1 MFTLKQECFK
11 FQYEIQAPL
20 ISMAYSHWLYWSQ
33 DAAINISR
41 ANNNIPWD
49 NICLFTFVEQCFCLL
64 FLMFLHLYLLLP
76 EVGCQFAVIVP
87 STHLQDSLKIW
98 MMDNSAG
105 VGPIFAI
112 FISIVIK
119 AI

>member
-1 MFTLKQECFK
+1 MLQLRFT
-11 FQYEIQAPL
+11 
-20 ISMAYSHWLYWSQ
+20 
-33 DAAINISR
+33 R

-49 NICLFTFVEQCFCLL
+49 NICLFTFVEQWFCLL

-76 EVGCQFAVIVP
+76 QVGCQFALIVP

-98 MMDNSAG
+98 LMGSNAG